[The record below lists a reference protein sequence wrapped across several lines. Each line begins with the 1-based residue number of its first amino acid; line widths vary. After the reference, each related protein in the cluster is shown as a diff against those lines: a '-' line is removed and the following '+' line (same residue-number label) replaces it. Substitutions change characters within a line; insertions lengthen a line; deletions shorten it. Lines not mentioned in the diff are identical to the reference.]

1 MSSERRG
8 VLLVLDSMGAFRSV
22 LLWVMVAVRQR
33 WLQRGGSEELGGDRP
48 GPMQAGRSGAGGM
61 GTPVHRDAVD
71 ELDYAGERTPANA
84 EENDMKTN
92 ELQTILGY
100 LNIGLAIAHNTGVSI
115 GHFGSTDFIQLAE
128 MVNGL
133 FLKAI
138 TPVANTVLV
147 GSVAAAPVVIH
158 APAAAGIAVVG

>member
-1 MSSERRG
+1 
-8 VLLVLDSMGAFRSV
+8 
-22 LLWVMVAVRQR
+22 
-33 WLQRGGSEELGGDRP
+33 
-48 GPMQAGRSGAGGM
+48 
-61 GTPVHRDAVD
+61 
-71 ELDYAGERTPANA
+71 
-84 EENDMKTN
+84 MKTN